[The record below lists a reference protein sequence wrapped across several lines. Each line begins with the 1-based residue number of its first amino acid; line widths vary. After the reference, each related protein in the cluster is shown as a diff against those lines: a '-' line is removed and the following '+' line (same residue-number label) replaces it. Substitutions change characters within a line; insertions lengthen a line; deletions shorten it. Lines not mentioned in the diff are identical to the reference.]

1 MIQFFIYLIGCVPK
15 GALKGFWRGVSTC
28 TRKLKTKRPN
38 VPSAF
43 CFGQRSVKILIK
55 AFKIKNLGRP
65 NVPMITVRPTST
77 SSLLCGCSHQRTLVT
92 FLFFFFCFWMPSKGG
107 LGACHPP
114 ISTWPGNSYL
124 ADFSNG

>member
-15 GALKGFWRGVSTC
+15 RALKGFWRGVSSC

-43 CFGQRSVKILIK
+43 CFGQRCVKILIK

-92 FLFFFFCFWMPSKGG
+92 FFFFFSAFGCLQKVG
-107 LGACHPP
+107 LEHVTLRFQLDQE
-114 ISTWPGNSYL
+114 IVT
-124 ADFSNG
+124 